1 MKSLVAFAL
10 SCFVFLSNITLAQ
23 QETIKIWPGKIPN
36 SIDNP
41 SYHEDTVYVN
51 GKSPRISK
59 VISPTLTFYPAAKD
73 KGNGAAVIICPGGG
87 YGRLAI
93 DHEGYMVAAWFNKI
107 GVSAFV
113 LKYRL
118 PSDLIMED
126 KSIGPLQDAQEALRI
141 VRRHAQMWNIDPHK
155 VGLIGF
161 SAGGHLA
168 STVSTHYNEKT
179 YEVKDGVS
187 SRPDFSIFIYPVIS
201 MDTTITHRGSR
212 DALLGKKPSQDMVIR
227 FSNELQVT
235 SDTPPAFLVHAADD
249 TIVPVQNSINY
260 LLAMKKHGVPG
271 ELHMYEKGGHGF
283 GLGKTTGTESTWPEA
298 CKNWLTTHGLL

>member
-1 MKSLVAFAL
+1 MKSPVTIAL
-10 SCFVFLSNITLAQ
+10 SCFIFLSNITLAQ
-23 QETIKIWPGKIPN
+23 QETIKIWPDKIPN
-36 SIDNP
+36 SIDNL

-59 VISPTLTFYPAAKD
+59 VTAPTLTFYPAKKD
-73 KGNGAAVIICPGGG
+73 NGNGVAVIICPGGG

-155 VGLIGF
+155 VGIIGF

-168 STVSTHYNEKT
+168 STLSTHYNEKT

-235 SDTPPAFLVHAADD
+235 NDTPPAFLVHAADD
-249 TIVPVQNSINY
+249 TTVPIQNSINY

-298 CKNWLTTHGLL
+298 CKNWLTARGLL